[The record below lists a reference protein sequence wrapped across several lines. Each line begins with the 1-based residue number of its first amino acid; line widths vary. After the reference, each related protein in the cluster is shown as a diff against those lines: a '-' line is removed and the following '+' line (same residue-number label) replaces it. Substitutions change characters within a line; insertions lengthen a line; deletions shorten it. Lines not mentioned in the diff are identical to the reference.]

1 MNLLELIQEF
11 TTRTGIPKPTY
22 VVGNTDPQVLQLLS
36 LLNEVIEELME
47 KDWTAL
53 TQEATFVT
61 TAAEDQGA
69 VATLAPN
76 GFKWVLQETIFN
88 RTLRLPIFG
97 PIVAAKWQAL
107 KTLPNA
113 GPFYKYRIVRGRLL
127 FNPPAAAGHTC
138 AFEYASK
145 YCILTV
151 DGTTY
156 KGYPT
161 ADTDNFLL
169 DDTLFLAGLRW
180 KWKYEKGLDYAEEFR
195 RYEEL
200 VNNAKGRDGTKPA
213 LSMDGGSD
221 QFKPGI
227 FVPSGNWSLP

>member
-1 MNLLELIQEF
+1 MNLLALLQEF

-22 VVGNTDPQVLQLLS
+22 AVGNTDPQVLQLLA

-47 KDWTAL
+47 RDWTVL
-53 TQEATFVT
+53 TQEATFTT

-69 VATLAPN
+69 VAALALN
-76 GFKWVLQETIFN
+76 GFKWVLEDTIYN
-88 RTLRLPIFG
+88 RTLRLPVFG

-127 FNPPAAAGHTC
+127 FNPPAAAGQTC

-145 YCILTV
+145 YCILGA

-156 KGYPT
+156 REFPA
-161 ADTDNFLL
+161 ADDDTFLL
-169 DDTLFLAGLRW
+169 PHQLFLLGLRW

-195 RYEEL
+195 RYETA
-200 VNNAKGRDGTKPA
+200 VNNAAGRDGTNPTLA
-213 LSMDGGSD
+213 MDGSSD
-221 QFKPGI
+221 GFKPGI
-227 FVPSGNWSLP
+227 FVPSGNWNLP